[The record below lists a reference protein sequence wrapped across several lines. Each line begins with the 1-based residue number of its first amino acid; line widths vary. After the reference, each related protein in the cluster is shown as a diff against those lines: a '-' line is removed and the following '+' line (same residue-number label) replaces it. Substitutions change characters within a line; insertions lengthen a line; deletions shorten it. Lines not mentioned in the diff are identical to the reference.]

1 MESPCDLLVLAAF
14 PPELAPLRP
23 ALGEG
28 LRRAFGGH
36 DVVAKAVGIGLAM
49 ASAGAA
55 LRLQA
60 FRPRAVVLVG
70 TCGAYDG
77 ALALGEVAVARRVVL
92 AEPAVAR
99 GEGAFPDPMSSELL
113 ADGALGAG
121 LAGRAQAKLVDI
133 ATTLAVTTS
142 DPLASLLAS
151 STRCQAEHLEAYG
164 VAAACA
170 QEGIPFVAALGVAN
184 DVGSKGRE
192 QWRTHHRTA
201 SEAAIQAVLGWMGEG
216 APGLARSPG

>member
-1 MESPCDLLVLAAF
+1 M
-14 PPELAPLRP
+14 
-23 ALGEG
+23 GEG

-49 ASAGAA
+49 ASVGAA

-60 FRPRAVVLVG
+60 LRPRAVVLVG
-70 TCGAYDG
+70 TCGAYAG
-77 ALALGEVAVARRVVL
+77 ALALGKVAVARRVVL

-99 GEGAFPDPMSSELL
+99 GEAAFPDPMSSELL
-113 ADGALGAG
+113 ADAALGAG
-121 LAGRAQAKLVDI
+121 MAARAKGTAKLVDV

-142 DPLASLLAS
+142 DPLAAVLAA
-151 STRCQAEHLEAYG
+151 STQCQAEHLEAYG

-192 QWRTHHRTA
+192 QWRANHRMA
-201 SEAAIQAVLGWMGEG
+201 SEAAIGAVLEWMGDG
-216 APGLARSPG
+216 APGLARPSG